1 MEHIIHVEKVH
12 LMGLSGPLDAA
23 EEKIGEC
30 EDTAL
35 EIVQNQDTEKK
46 WKKSKLQHS
55 ELSDK
60 FKWPHMNVKKSL

>member
-46 WKKSKLQHS
+46 
-55 ELSDK
+55 
-60 FKWPHMNVKKSL
+60 

>member
-35 EIVQNQDTEKK
+35 EIVQNQDTEKNERK
-46 WKKSKLQHS
+46 VNYSTVSCQTSSSGLI
-55 ELSDK
+55 
-60 FKWPHMNVKKSL
+60 